1 MLLLKGVFLAL
12 NVHTARCGLVA
23 YVVIFAIMVFST
35 MKVSV
40 SMEDALQDLR
50 IMVLEDVSGL
60 PQPPSV
66 RLVSFCSMESVCRTV
81 EVRISLIF

>member
-40 SMEDALQDLR
+40 SMEDAL
-50 IMVLEDVSGL
+50 
-60 PQPPSV
+60 
-66 RLVSFCSMESVCRTV
+66 
-81 EVRISLIF
+81 